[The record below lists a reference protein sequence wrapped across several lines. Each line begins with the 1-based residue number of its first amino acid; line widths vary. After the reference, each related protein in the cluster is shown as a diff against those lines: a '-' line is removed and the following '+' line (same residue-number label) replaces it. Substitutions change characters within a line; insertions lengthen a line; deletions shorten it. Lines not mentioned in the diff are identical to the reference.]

1 MYKVIKEH
9 AGTKVGTK
17 ITYKPRIDL
26 ERYMVKNGYWEKI
39 DPGVKKRKK
48 KVIDNAPNNK

>member
-9 AGTKVGTK
+9 AGTKVDTK
-17 ITYKPRIDL
+17 ITRKPRPDL
-26 ERYMVKNGYWEKI
+26 EKYMIEEGYWEKI
-39 DPGVKKRKK
+39 DPEVKKRKK